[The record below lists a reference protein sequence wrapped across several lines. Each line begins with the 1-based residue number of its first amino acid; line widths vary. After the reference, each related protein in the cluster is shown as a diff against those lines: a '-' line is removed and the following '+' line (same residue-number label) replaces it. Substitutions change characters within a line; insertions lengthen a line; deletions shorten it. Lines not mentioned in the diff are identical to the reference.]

1 MNFLPAIEPDWMKAI
16 PSSSICQ
23 YFFVIFALVAAM
35 AAIVVIQDVFVIV
48 ASRGKNGWSLL
59 LRAVIAFILPV
70 VNALFLYILCSR
82 SLLEKSK

>member
-1 MNFLPAIEPDWMKAI
+1 MNFLPTIEPDWMKAI

-23 YFFVIFALVAAM
+23 YFFVIFALVAGM
-35 AAIVVIQDVFVIV
+35 AALVVVQDVLVIV
-48 ASRGKNGWSLL
+48 STRGKKGWGFL
-59 LRAVIAFILPV
+59 LRAMIAFILPV

>member
-1 MNFLPAIEPDWMKAI
+1 MNFLPTIEPDWMKAI

-23 YFFVIFALVAAM
+23 YFFVIFALVAGM
-35 AAIVVIQDVFVIV
+35 AALVVVQDILIIV
-48 ASRGKNGWSLL
+48 STRGKKGWGFL
-59 LRAVIAFILPV
+59 LRAMIAFILPV

>member
-1 MNFLPAIEPDWMKAI
+1 MNFLPTIEPDWMKSI

-23 YFFVIFALVAAM
+23 YFFVIFALVAGM
-35 AAIVVIQDVFVIV
+35 AALVVVQDILVIV
-48 ASRGKNGWSLL
+48 STRGKKGWGFL
-59 LRAVIAFILPV
+59 LRAMIAFILPV